1 MENVPATTNSVGN
14 SAGMTAL
21 STTSLG
27 TMQAN
32 VSRQPI
38 MKQIMFLVA
47 IAASI
52 AIGGYVLMWSQ
63 TPNYQVLFSGMQAK
77 ESSEV
82 VAILQQSNIDYKLD
96 HTSGALLVPAS
107 EVQALRMKLAAE
119 GLPRSST
126 QGMEMLNN
134 DQGFGTS
141 QFVERARY
149 QRAMEEELSRS
160 ISQLNNVQSARVHL
174 ATPKQS
180 VFVRDRKAPTASVIL
195 NLYAGR
201 NIEPGQVTA
210 ITHMVASSVPNMSNA
225 DVTVV
230 DQRGRLLS
238 KNDRDANVALSDT
251 QLEYTQ
257 KLEKGYISRIEDIL
271 SPIVGIDGVRAQ
283 VVAEV
288 DFTVTEQTRESYNP
302 DLAAV
307 RSEQIQE
314 EKRVGAGGAFGVPGA
329 LTNQPPGGGIA
340 PETVTETVINA
351 DGTETQVSPP
361 IPGSSSKNSTRNFE
375 LDRTISHTRVAPG
388 SVRKL
393 SVAVLID
400 ERHGFDAEGKV
411 ITTALTEAEMTRIN
425 ALVMD
430 AIGFNQARGDSLNV
444 VNAAFMAPVSVAA
457 LPDLPLWE
465 QTWVWDTAK
474 QLLGALLVLFLIFG
488 VIRPAFK
495 DLNKVARLDDNQ
507 NPEVSGPDTISA
519 QAIVKSTA
527 GDEITKITTGST
539 DMEEQ
544 LNNVRSLVQQDPALV
559 AQVVKNWSASNA

>member
-1 MENVPATTNSVGN
+1 MENVPATSNSVAKSMG
-14 SAGMTAL
+14 L
-21 STTSLG
+21 PTTQLG
-27 TMQAN
+27 AMQAN
-32 VSRQPI
+32 ISRQPI
-38 MKQIMFLVA
+38 MKQVMFLVA

-63 TPNYQVLFSGMQAK
+63 TPNYQVLFSGMQPK

-96 HTSGALLVPAS
+96 PTTGALLVPAS

-119 GLPRSST
+119 GLPHSST
-126 QGMEMLNN
+126 QGMEMLDG

-160 ISQLNNVQSARVHL
+160 ISQLNNVESARVHL

-180 VFVRDRKAPTASVIL
+180 VFVRDRKAPTASVII

-201 NIEPGQVTA
+201 NIDPGQVTA

-271 SPIVGIDGVRAQ
+271 SPIVGMDGVRAQ

-288 DFTVTEQTRESYNP
+288 DFTVTEQTKESYNP
-302 DLAAV
+302 DLAAL

-329 LTNQPPGGGIA
+329 LTNQPPGGGVA
-340 PETVTETVINA
+340 PEAVATTQPLAANGEVVTTTPA
-351 DGTETQVSPP
+351 P

-400 ERHGFDAEGKV
+400 ERHSLDAEGNV
-411 ITTALTEAEMTRIN
+411 ITTALTESEMTRIN

-444 VNAAFMAPVSVAA
+444 VNAPFMAPVSVAA
-457 LPDLPLWE
+457 LPELPIWE
-465 QTWVWDTAK
+465 QTWVWDVAK
-474 QLLGALLVLFLIFG
+474 QALGAFLVLFLVFG

-495 DLNKVARLDDNQ
+495 DLNKIPVTDKQNSDGNAQSLTAAQVAAKPTDR
-507 NPEVSGPDTISA
+507 
-519 QAIVKSTA
+519 
-527 GDEITKITTGST
+527 DEIAKITTGSA

-559 AQVVKNWSASNA
+559 AQVVKNWSASDA

>member
-1 MENVPATTNSVGN
+1 MENVPATTDSP
-14 SAGMTAL
+14 GMMPLPRTP
-21 STTSLG
+21 LG
-27 TMQAN
+27 AMQAN
-32 VSRQPI
+32 VSGQPI
-38 MKQIMFLVA
+38 MKQVMFLVA

-63 TPNYQVLFSGMQAK
+63 TPNYQVLFSGMQPK

-96 HTSGALLVPAS
+96 PTTGALLVPAS
-107 EVQALRMKLAAE
+107 EVQGLRMKLAAE

-126 QGMEMLNN
+126 QGMEMLDG

-180 VFVRDRKAPTASVIL
+180 VFVRDRKEPTASVIL

-210 ITHMVASSVPNMSNA
+210 ITHMVASSVPNMSSA
-225 DVTVV
+225 DVTIV

-257 KLEKGYISRIEDIL
+257 KLEKGYIRRIEDIL
-271 SPIVGIDGVRAQ
+271 SPIVGMDGVRAQ

-288 DFTVTEQTRESYNP
+288 DFTVTEQTQESYNP
-302 DLAAV
+302 DLAAI

-314 EKRVGAGGAFGVPGA
+314 EKRVGAGGAMGVPGA
-329 LTNQPPGGGIA
+329 LSNQPSEGGVA
-340 PETVTETVINA
+340 PETTTNATNA
-351 DGTETQVSPP
+351 DRESSST
-361 IPGSSSKNSTRNFE
+361 IPGSSSKNSTRNYE

-388 SVRKL
+388 AVRKL

-400 ERHGFDAEGKV
+400 ERHSLDAEGNV
-411 ITTALTEAEMTRIN
+411 ITTALTEPEMTRIN

-444 VNAAFMAPVSVAA
+444 VNAPFIVPAVAAA
-457 LPDLPLWE
+457 LPDLPIWE
-465 QTWVWDTAK
+465 QTWVWDVAK
-474 QLLGALLVLFLIFG
+474 QILGGLLVLFLIFG

-495 DLNKVARLDDNQ
+495 DLNKIHVADNNQ
-507 NPEVSGPDTISA
+507 NPSANSQGMASGQQ
-519 QAIVKSTA
+519 QAAGGSA
-527 GDEITKITTGST
+527 GDDIAKITTGSAE
-539 DMEEQ
+539 MEEQ

-559 AQVVKNWSASNA
+559 AQVVKNWSASDA

>member
-1 MENVPATTNSVGN
+1 MENVPVTTNSAA
-14 SAGMTAL
+14 SMPL
-21 STTSLG
+21 PTTRLG
-27 TMQAN
+27 AMQAN

-38 MKQIMFLVA
+38 MKQVMFLVA

-63 TPNYQVLFSGMQAK
+63 TPNYQVLFSGMQPK

-82 VAILQQSNIDYKLD
+82 VAILQQSNIEYKLD
-96 HTSGALLVPAS
+96 PTSGALLVPAS

-126 QGMEMLNN
+126 QGMDMLDG

-180 VFVRDRKAPTASVIL
+180 VFVRDRKEPTASVIL

-210 ITHMVASSVPNMSNA
+210 ITHMVASSVPNMSHAN
-225 DVTVV
+225 VTVV

-257 KLEKGYISRIEDIL
+257 KLEKGYIERIEDIL
-271 SPIVGIDGVRAQ
+271 SPIVGMDGVRAQ

-288 DFTVTEQTRESYNP
+288 DFTATEQTKESYNP

-314 EKRVGAGGAFGVPGA
+314 EKRVGAGGPFGVPGA
-329 LTNQPPGGGIA
+329 LTNQPPGGGVA
-340 PETVTETVINA
+340 PETVASAE
-351 DGTETQVSPP
+351 GEVST
-361 IPGSSSKNSTRNFE
+361 ITPGSSSKNSTRNYE

-400 ERHGFDAEGKV
+400 ERHSLNAEGNV

-444 VNAAFMAPVSVAA
+444 VNAPFIVPASVAA
-457 LPDLPLWE
+457 LPELSIWQ
-465 QTWVWDTAK
+465 QTWVWDIAK
-474 QLLGALLVLFLIFG
+474 QTLGALLVLFLIFG
-488 VIRPAFK
+488 IIRPAFK
-495 DLNKVARLDDNQ
+495 DLNKIPVADNKQ
-507 NPEVSGPDTISA
+507 NSGVNSQGMTPA
-519 QAIVKSTA
+519 QALAARSS
-527 GDEITKITTGST
+527 GDDIAKITSGSS

-544 LNNVRSLVQQDPALV
+544 VNNVRSLVQQDPALV
-559 AQVVKNWSASNA
+559 AQVVKNWSASEA

>member
-1 MENVPATTNSVGN
+1 MENVPATTAN
-14 SAGMTAL
+14 SAA
-21 STTSLG
+21 TTMAVPTTPLG
-27 TMQAN
+27 AMQAN

-38 MKQIMFLVA
+38 MKQVMFLVA

-82 VAILQQSNIDYKLD
+82 VAVLQQSNIDYKLD
-96 HTSGALLVPAS
+96 PTTGALLVPAS

-126 QGMEMLNN
+126 QGMEILDG

-201 NIEPGQVTA
+201 NIDPGQVTA

-271 SPIVGIDGVRAQ
+271 SPIVGMDGVRAQ

-288 DFTVTEQTRESYNP
+288 DFTVTEQTQESYNP

-314 EKRVGAGGAFGVPGA
+314 EQRVGAGGAFGVPGA
-329 LTNQPPGGGIA
+329 LTNQPPGGGVA
-340 PETVTETVINA
+340 PETVTNGEGQASTS
-351 DGTETQVSPP
+351 T
-361 IPGSSSKNSTRNFE
+361 PGSSSKNSTRNFE
-375 LDRTISHTRVAPG
+375 LDRTISHARVAPG

-400 ERHGFDAEGKV
+400 ERRSLDAEGN
-411 ITTALTEAEMTRIN
+411 IIATPLTEAEMTRIN

-444 VNAAFMAPVSVAA
+444 VNAAFMAPASVAA
-457 LPDLPLWE
+457 LPEQPIWE
-465 QTWVWDTAK
+465 QTWVWDLAK
-474 QLLGALLVLFLIFG
+474 QALGALLVLFLIFG

-495 DLNKVARLDDNQ
+495 DLNKVPVADNKQ
-507 NPEVSGPDTISA
+507 NAGVNAQGMTPA
-519 QAIVKSTA
+519 QALAARPGGGADDIA
-527 GDEITKITTGST
+527 KITTGSA

-544 LNNVRSLVQQDPALV
+544 LSNVRSLVQQDPALV
-559 AQVVKNWSASNA
+559 AQVVKNWSASDA

>member
-1 MENVPATTNSVGN
+1 MENVPATTTNSP
-14 SAGMTAL
+14 GMMPL
-21 STTSLG
+21 PTTPLG
-27 TMQAN
+27 AMQAN

-38 MKQIMFLVA
+38 MKQVMFLVA

-63 TPNYQVLFSGMQAK
+63 TPNYQVLFSGMQPK
-77 ESSEV
+77 ESAEV
-82 VAILQQSNIDYKLD
+82 VAILQQSNIEYKLD
-96 HTSGALLVPAS
+96 PTSGALLVPAS
-107 EVQALRMKLAAE
+107 EIQALRMKLAAE

-126 QGMEMLNN
+126 QGMEMLDG

-180 VFVRDRKAPTASVIL
+180 VFVRDRKEPTASVIL

-201 NIEPGQVTA
+201 NIDPGQVTA
-210 ITHMVASSVPNMSNA
+210 ITHMVASSVPDMSNA

-257 KLEKGYISRIEDIL
+257 KLEKGYIRRIEDIL
-271 SPIVGIDGVRAQ
+271 SPIVGMDGVRAQ

-288 DFTVTEQTRESYNP
+288 DFTVTEQTQESYNP

-314 EKRVGAGGAFGVPGA
+314 EKRVGAGGALGVPGA
-329 LTNQPPGGGIA
+329 LTNQPPGGGVA
-340 PETVTETVINA
+340 PETTTTADQQASSTV
-351 DGTETQVSPP
+351 
-361 IPGSSSKNSTRNFE
+361 PGSSSKNSTTNYE

-388 SVRKL
+388 AVRKL

-400 ERHGFDAEGKV
+400 ERHSLDAEGNV
-411 ITTALTEAEMTRIN
+411 ITTALTEPEMTRIN

-444 VNAAFMAPVSVAA
+444 VNAPFIVPAEVAA
-457 LPDLPLWE
+457 LPELPIWE
-465 QTWVWDTAK
+465 QTWVWDVAK
-474 QLLGALLVLFLIFG
+474 QVLGGLLVLFLIFG

-495 DLNKVARLDDNQ
+495 DLNKIHVADNKQ
-507 NPEVSGPDTISA
+507 NPDVNSQATPSTQQRAASGS
-519 QAIVKSTA
+519 A
-527 GDEITKITTGST
+527 GDDIAKITTGSG

-559 AQVVKNWSASNA
+559 AQVVKNWSASDA